1 MGGTIVTIAR
11 KKLLI
16 TAGLSIAVTLTSAYA
31 QQPAPVPEIRPG
43 LLMGYLPKGTF
54 PNSLAL
60 LPAPPSPGSA
70 AYALDEDVARKSVA
84 LRGTPRWTQAAVDA
98 DLSFPHAAGIFSCA
112 LNAPITEEHTPHLYQ
127 LLRRTLTDA
136 GLSTYAAKDHYK
148 RARPFVVDKEAICTP
163 AEQADIAKDGSYPS
177 GHTAVGWAWALI
189 LSEIAPDQTD
199 AILSRGK
206 AYGESRNVCNVH
218 WHSDVV
224 QGRIMGAGVVARL
237 HAEPAFRADLEAA
250 KSELTAV
257 RAQQVKPARDCVGE
271 AAALAK

>member
-1 MGGTIVTIAR
+1 MALKHEVVAALVGMLTI
-11 KKLLI
+11 
-16 TAGLSIAVTLTSAYA
+16 TSAYA
-31 QQPAPVPEIRPG
+31 QQPAPIPEVLPG
-43 LLMGYLPKGTF
+43 LLMGYLPKGAF

-60 LPAPPSPGSA
+60 LPAPPTPDSA
-70 AYALDEDVARKSVA
+70 AFALDEDVAHQSVA

-98 DLSFPHAAGIFSCA
+98 DLSFPNAAGVFSCA
-112 LNAPITEEHTPHLYQ
+112 LNAPITEQHTPYLYQ

-148 RARPFVVDKEAICTP
+148 RARPFLVDKEAICTP
-163 AEQADIAKDGSYPS
+163 AEQADLATDGSYPS

-189 LSEIAPDQTD
+189 LSEIAPEQTD
-199 AILSRGK
+199 AILARGETF
-206 AYGESRNVCNVH
+206 GESRNVCNVH

-224 QGRIMGAGVVARL
+224 EGRIMGAGVVARL

-250 KSELTAV
+250 KSELAAV
-257 RAQQVKPARDCVGE
+257 RAQQVKPARDCVAE